1 MSASPDDT
9 SRKRIYGRGEPT
21 TDALDTYDDAD
32 VSLQDLTNVITL
44 HTSAQARHQDDTLVG
59 GQRRVAE
66 LEGHVFQL
74 QQRITYLTDQLAAT
88 NRDLDG
94 YEALKRTH
102 DDDLLYMA
110 KVKAYY
116 LQFYFKFS

>member
-9 SRKRIYGRGEPT
+9 SRKRIYGRGEQT

-32 VSLQDLTNVITL
+32 VSLQDVITL
-44 HTSAQARHQDDTLVG
+44 HTSAQARHEGDTLADR
-59 GQRRVAE
+59 QHRVPE
-66 LEGHVFQL
+66 LEGHVS
-74 QQRITYLTDQLAAT
+74 QRITYLTDQLAAR

-102 DDDLLYMA
+102 DDVLLYMA
-110 KVKAYY
+110 KVKA
-116 LQFYFKFS
+116 